1 MLNLVGGRMG
11 RYDYQHGNIS
21 HFLSRLRTSL
31 RSSLGAPSWRLAAQA
46 AAEQAQAVD
55 SGSAHL
61 PSPSPMAPARSGSSK
76 ASVAA
81 ASLLY
86 PSSTALKIRDP
97 SPTAAPRSPL
107 PLCGAASPMRG
118 GPSRGEGGPA
128 SVFHPGAGLRRPLS
142 GGRLEALAPLGSAS
156 MRDRSPSFPSP
167 AASRPGSAADTRGT
181 SRPSSSRPGGS
192 TAPLEVS
199 DAVVTQSGPSEA
211 MTRSVH

>member
-31 RSSLGAPSWRLAAQA
+31 RSSLGAPSR
-46 AAEQAQAVD
+46 EQAQAVD

-107 PLCGAASPMRG
+107 PLRGAASPMRG

-128 SVFHPGAGLRRPLS
+128 SVSHPGAGLRRPLS

-156 MRDRSPSFPSP
+156 MRERSPSFPSP
-167 AASRPGSAADTRGT
+167 AASRPGSAADTRGA
-181 SRPSSSRPGGS
+181 SWPSSSRPGGS
-192 TAPLEVS
+192 TAPHEVS
-199 DAVVTQSGPSEA
+199 DAVVKQSGPSEA